1 MTAQIKDIMT
11 KNVLT
16 IGAGETLT
24 RALELMRDRRIRH
37 LPVLDSQKN
46 IVGILTDRDFSSLE
60 VLGGLRVEHVMST
73 PVHFIDQ
80 GTSLRSAIF
89 RMLENQISS
98 LLVSDDQNNA
108 VGIVTTEDLLW
119 QLAHLMK
126 DDSSDEQKQSIWSHF
141 DVMTIGQMIN
151 QIANIGI

>member
-1 MTAQIKDIMT
+1 MT

-16 IGAGETLT
+16 IDAGEPLAK
-24 RALELMRDRRIRH
+24 ALELMRDRRIRH

-46 IVGILTDRDFSSLE
+46 IVGILTDRDFSSLD
-60 VLGGLRVEHVMST
+60 VLGGLKVEHAMSK

-80 GTSLRSAIF
+80 GVSLRSAVF
-89 RMLENQISS
+89 RMLENRISS